1 MSQLDSGV
9 AAVQHCADRDDSQS
23 LAGVWVGAPAY
34 SSGGWRAVFATD
46 SGHRI
51 LLLGKGPAPI
61 PGARARQLVRPLAT
75 GDGQRAWLLRSR
87 LCGMARVHRVLELD
101 DSAAPSPAQAPQVAL
116 AQAPQVALAKLRLRL
131 SERLRQLTGDTDAGA
146 VLRAVTLG
154 EGSGVRRELWQQFQ
168 ATGTVHL
175 LVISGL
181 HLGLVA
187 LVGGLLAGWC
197 LRWLA
202 PALLLVRPLQDWRWL
217 AAWLSG
223 FAYACLA
230 GFAVSAQR
238 ALVML
243 ALALLLLLSRKR
255 TASPLLS
262 LLLALALLL
271 TWDPLAALAPGL
283 WLSFAGVAIL
293 LLYGASAATE
303 KAQGAQVGG
312 WTSLSALL
320 ALLAVAGRRLRLFAS
335 VQIAISVA
343 LAAPLLLSAIAPS
356 PLSLPAN
363 LLAVPLLG
371 MGTVPLGLA
380 GLLLLPAPALAVWP
394 LELATLAAALALSWI
409 EVLATTGRALA
420 QSLGWAQP
428 VPVWPIV
435 LLASLAALLL
445 LAPPG
450 FPMRRLWPVLL
461 LCLPLSAFWAGRG
474 DAVLAADAGL
484 ELHLHSRGRDFAGEL
499 HFAGRRLHIR
509 SDWRGLTFA
518 TDDRQRY
525 GCFAVRWQVAELSL
539 QDPQQRRCLP
549 VAGDRRRA
557 EPIAHRAPV
566 ESCGGGQLSPVQGR
580 WLGTRTVSAVASS
593 AAAQLRPVGALAP
606 RSRVAVGA
614 GRPARLGALWLVW
627 CGGATDSGVGVAL
640 SHSCDGKKIGH
651 SCDTK
656 KVGHSCD
663 GKKIGH

>member
-1 MSQLDSGV
+1 MRPGFWVAGMLYPFFGTGRPELSWFLAGTVAAALTLVLCRRPRFRLLAQALLLFSLAALWTMSQLDSGV
-9 AAVQHCADRDDSQS
+9 AAVQHCADRDDSQP

-34 SSGGWRAVFATD
+34 SSGGWRAVFAAD

-61 PGARARQLVRPLAT
+61 PGAQARQLVRTLAT

-101 DSAAPSPAQAPQVAL
+101 AGAAPSLAQAPQVALAQAPQVVL

-223 FAYACLA
+223 FTYACLA

-243 ALALLLLLSRKR
+243 ALALLLLLSRQR

-271 TWDPLAALAPGL
+271 TWDPLAVLAPGL

-293 LLYGASAATE
+293 LLYGASASASSTDR
-303 KAQGAQVGG
+303 AQGAQVGG
-312 WTSLSALL
+312 WASLSALL
-320 ALLAVAGRRLRLFAS
+320 SLLAVAGRRLRLFAG

-380 GLLLLPAPALAVWP
+380 GLLLLPVPALAAWP

-409 EVLATTGRALA
+409 EVLATAGRALA

-428 VPVWPIV
+428 VPVWPTV

-461 LCLPLSAFWAGRG
+461 LCLPLSAFWTGRG
-474 DAVLAADAGL
+474 DAVLVADAGL

-518 TDDRQRY
+518 PTTDSDT
-525 GCFAVRWQVAELSL
+525 AVL
-539 QDPQQRRCLP
+539 RC
-549 VAGDRRRA
+549 AGR
-557 EPIAHRAPV
+557 
-566 ESCGGGQLSPVQGR
+566 SPN
-580 WLGTRTVSAVASS
+580 SACRP
-593 AAAQLRPVGALAP
+593 AAA
-606 RSRVAVGA
+606 AV
-614 GRPARLGALWLVW
+614 PACCR
-627 CGGATDSGVGVAL
+627 
-640 SHSCDGKKIGH
+640 
-651 SCDTK
+651 
-656 KVGHSCD
+656 
-663 GKKIGH
+663 